1 MGLMQC
7 GGSCEG
13 WSNQMMKMKKKT
25 IISVGNIS
33 AFNAY
38 MSFTI
43 LEWLLMVIIIG
54 TMHKKASQIVL
65 ILGPGN
71 ELVKEWIKNCF
82 CLVKI
87 IYSLKFGVLLG
98 TFESWIVLKSRE
110 NGENNKYQV

>member
-65 ILGPGN
+65 ILGPGGN
-71 ELVKEWIKNCF
+71 KLVKEGIKILF
-82 CLVKI
+82 LFI
-87 IYSLKFGVLLG
+87 
-98 TFESWIVLKSRE
+98 
-110 NGENNKYQV
+110 